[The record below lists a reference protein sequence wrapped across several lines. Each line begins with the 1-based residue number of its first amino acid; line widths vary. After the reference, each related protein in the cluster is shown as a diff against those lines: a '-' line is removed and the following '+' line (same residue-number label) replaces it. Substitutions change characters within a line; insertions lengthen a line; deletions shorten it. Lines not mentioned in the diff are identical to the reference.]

1 VARVNRNLIFVVVA
15 VVLGI
20 IASFLAVNY
29 VEKQVAARTP
39 VDNTKTVTVVVPSH
53 PLKKGDIIKA
63 DDVAARPVPVD
74 FIPAD
79 AIHPAEFPAYIGQQ
93 LRADVAEGAPFSAS
107 AVDLVT
113 DHFSNIINP
122 GDVAYTIQVDDT
134 NSISG
139 LMVPGDHVDILL
151 MVTEEQKVRLMPLQ
165 SNVTVLAT
173 GKHAR
178 GVQEGEQS
186 SASFSNVTL
195 ELAPSDAQRVA
206 VAVKSGD
213 LRLILRKA
221 GNNEPFNLQS
231 LSKAD
236 LLKVGNPVRKSS
248 GIEFIIGTKT

>member
-1 VARVNRNLIFVVVA
+1 MFVVIA

-20 IASFLAVNY
+20 LASFLAVNY

-39 VDNTKTVTVVVPSH
+39 VNNTKTATVVVPSH
-53 PLKKGDIIKA
+53 PMKKGDIIKA
-63 DDVAARPVPVD
+63 DDVAAREVPLD

-79 AIHPAEFPAYIGQQ
+79 AIHPAEFQAYVGQQ
-93 LRADVAEGAPFSAS
+93 LRSDVAQGAPFSAS

-113 DHFSNIINP
+113 DHFSNVINP
-122 GDVAYTIQVDDT
+122 GDVAYTIQVDDN

-151 MVTEEQKVRLMPLQ
+151 LVSDGEKARLMPLQ
-165 SNVTVLAT
+165 SNVAVLAT
-173 GKHAR
+173 GKRAR
-178 GVQEGEQS
+178 GVQGNDS
-186 SASFSNVTL
+186 GSTGFSNVTL
-195 ELAPSDAQRVA
+195 ELAPQDAQRVA
-206 VAVKSGD
+206 MAGKAGE
-213 LRLILRKA
+213 LRVMLRKS

-236 LLKVGNPVRKSS
+236 LLKVGTPVRKGS